1 MTNSNQSNSG
11 IMLINIFTVAPEKQ
25 QSAANKVAEIYDS
38 FVSKQPGFI
47 SARVQKSLDGTR
59 VAATA
64 HWESQEALTAMQQNS
79 DFLAIVKTL
88 EGNIVSA
95 EPHTYEVIYAV
106 NI

>member
-1 MTNSNQSNSG
+1 MTATIQNNSG
-11 IMLINIFTVAPEKQ
+11 IMLINVFTVEPEKQ
-25 QSAANKVAEIYDS
+25 QSAANKVAEIYET

-47 SARVQKSLDGTR
+47 SARVQKSLNGTR

-64 HWESQEALTAMQQNS
+64 HWESSEALTAMQQNP

-88 EGNIVSA
+88 EENIVIA
-95 EPHTYEVIYAV
+95 EPHTYEVVYAV